1 MKHRDAFLLSLKLL
15 EYEIRQLTDLSRQ
28 CPDGFDLLQTKL
40 GDLCRFMISEENE
53 RQWLLW
59 SDHEEVRQHGERLRE
74 TSARALCDMEKYQSI
89 RTLERRTDMGRYL
102 SVLSDTVQDELRH
115 FRIGCTSKV
124 LFVGA
129 GAFPLTALTIAK
141 ETRADVLCLDIDA
154 EALDL
159 GSRIAKVSGLHDKVQ
174 FSGHGLKEL
183 SFAKEAT
190 HVMIASLVKN
200 KLEVLEDLRQ
210 AVHQDTSV
218 ILRYGNGLKSIFN
231 YPLESDLSQEWELSP
246 VVQGRSIYDTL
257 MIKPKWTE
265 GR

>member
-1 MKHRDAFLLSLKLL
+1 MKHRYAFLLSLQLL
-15 EYEIRQLTDLSRQ
+15 EYEIRQLADFSRQ
-28 CPDGFDLLQTKL
+28 CSDCFDLLQTKL
-40 GDLCRFMISEENE
+40 DDLCRFMTGEENE

-59 SDHEEVRQHGERLRE
+59 GDHEEVRQHGERLRE

-89 RTLERRTDMGRYL
+89 RMLERQMDMSRYL
-102 SVLSDTVQDELRH
+102 SVLSDTVHDELRH
-115 FRIGCTSKV
+115 FRIGRTSKV

-129 GAFPLTALTIAK
+129 GAFPLTALTVAK

-159 GSRIAKVSGLHDKVQ
+159 GSRIAEASGLHGKVQ

-183 SFAKEAT
+183 AFVKEAT

-200 KLEVLEDLRQ
+200 KLEVLEDLKQ
-210 AVHQDTSV
+210 AVHPDTSI

-231 YPLESDLSQEWELSP
+231 YPLERDLSQEWELSP
-246 VVQGRSIYDTL
+246 VVRSRSIYDTL
-257 MIKPKWTE
+257 MIKPK
-265 GR
+265 

>member
-1 MKHRDAFLLSLKLL
+1 MKHRYAFLLSLKLL
-15 EYEIRQLTDLSRQ
+15 EYEIRQLTDFSRQ
-28 CPDGFDLLQTKL
+28 CPDCFDLLQTKL
-40 GDLCRFMISEENE
+40 DDLCRFMISEENE

-59 SDHEEVRQHGERLRE
+59 SDHEEIRWHGERLRE
-74 TSARALCDMEKYQSI
+74 ASARALCDMEKYQST
-89 RTLERRTDMGRYL
+89 RTLERQTDMGRYL
-102 SVLSDTVQDELRH
+102 SVLSDTVHDELRR
-115 FRIGCTSKV
+115 FRIGRTSKV

-129 GAFPLTALTIAK
+129 GAFPLTALTVAK
-141 ETRADVLCLDIDA
+141 ETGADVLCLDIDT

-159 GSRIAKVSGLHDKVQ
+159 GSRMAEASGLHDKVQ

-183 SFAKEAT
+183 AFVKEAT

-210 AVHQDTSV
+210 AVHQDTSI

-246 VVQGRSIYDTL
+246 VVQSRGIYDTL
-257 MIKPKWTE
+257 MIKPKWME